1 MDAADGQWHAA
12 VRRPLADLDESPVG
26 HGEHAGDGDQV
37 RLKLGDCGI
46 QTILPSGVEIELPLA
61 RGFMAGAQNFVVQI
75 ANPRLHADARQMA
88 RQNRQPIRRIIGV
101 TAAPGGGE
109 LEYVRFGVW
118 RRDQKEP
125 GRCAHPERCGP
136 KRPGLWVFPS
146 LAGKPTARFPCPKEL
161 VKMVQRLWRKSV
173 TVVSRHCAGPIPCGL

>member
-46 QTILPSGVEIELPLA
+46 QAILPGGVEIELPLA

-118 RRDQKEP
+118 RRDQENPVDARIRKGAVQKGP
-125 GRCAHPERCGP
+125 GR
-136 KRPGLWVFPS
+136 GLSRRNQRIQALTHNRARV
-146 LAGKPTARFPCPKEL
+146 KP
-161 VKMVQRLWRKSV
+161 
-173 TVVSRHCAGPIPCGL
+173 RH